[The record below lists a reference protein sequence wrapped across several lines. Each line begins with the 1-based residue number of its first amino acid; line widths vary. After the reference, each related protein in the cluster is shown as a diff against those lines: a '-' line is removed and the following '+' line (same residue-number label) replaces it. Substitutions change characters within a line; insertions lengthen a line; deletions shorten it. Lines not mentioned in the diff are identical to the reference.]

1 VCFQQ
6 QKYEN
11 YPDHRETTHIPD
23 FKSKRLMK
31 KSAWI
36 IAIISLLAVACT
48 TQKQVTSAMND
59 DVYYSSG
66 KSSQPVAST
75 VKPQAN
81 GAQVVSTPDNAKVQ
95 KSNSSSFADDYNDYS
110 YSGRI
115 NRFNSKDT
123 TKGYFDDTYTNGS
136 TSSNGGNGN
145 VSLYLGLGAGYGG
158 FYSGFGYPY
167 STWGMDYGWG
177 YPYYGMGMGY
187 GCGFPYYG
195 WYSPWYN
202 PCYYCYGYNDG
213 YYGGYPIYA
222 SNNYYGS
229 RRSNYRTDGG
239 NKAPNSRT
247 ASNPANANA
256 APSGR
261 VTSSNARTAAT
272 PSRNVVPASQENYR
286 YTRPAANRQ
295 TTTQNTTGRNQVQT
309 RNQAPQ
315 PQTPPRYTRPENT
328 VQTQRTGSVQ
338 SYTSPV
344 YRQPKSSQEYL
355 APRTQNAARVTNQNT
370 GTRYNSGNSGTT
382 TRQYTTPTRTGSSG
396 NSEPARTN
404 SNYTAPT
411 RSGNSGSYTAPSNQG
426 GSYSPPAR
434 SGGNSGSS
442 PSGSGSS
449 GGSGRRR

>member
-1 VCFQQ
+1 
-6 QKYEN
+6 
-11 YPDHRETTHIPD
+11 
-23 FKSKRLMK
+23 MK

-66 KSSQPVAST
+66 KSSQPVASA

-136 TSSNGGNGN
+136 TSSNSGNGN

-187 GCGFPYYG
+187 GWGFPYYG

-239 NKAPNSRT
+239 SKAPNSRT

-256 APSGR
+256 TPSGR
-261 VTSSNARTAAT
+261 VTSGNARTAAT
-272 PSRNVVPASQENYR
+272 PSRNIVPASQENYR
-286 YTRPAANRQ
+286 YTRPAGSRQ
-295 TTTQNTTGRNQVQT
+295 TATQNTTGRNQVQT

-328 VQTQRTGSVQ
+328 VQTQRSGSVQ
-338 SYTSPV
+338 NYTSPV
-344 YRQPKSSQEYL
+344 YRQPKSSQEYI
-355 APRTQNAARVTNQNT
+355 APRGQS
-370 GTRYNSGNSGTT
+370 TRPSYNNNSNSSGRNYTPSQGNERRYTSPSYNNSNSNSQYSPPSNSGN
-382 TRQYTTPTRTGSSG
+382 R
-396 NSEPARTN
+396 
-404 SNYTAPT
+404 
-411 RSGNSGSYTAPSNQG
+411 
-426 GSYSPPAR
+426 SYSTPSR
-434 SGGNSGSS
+434 SNST
-442 PSGSGSS
+442 PS
-449 GGSGRRR
+449 